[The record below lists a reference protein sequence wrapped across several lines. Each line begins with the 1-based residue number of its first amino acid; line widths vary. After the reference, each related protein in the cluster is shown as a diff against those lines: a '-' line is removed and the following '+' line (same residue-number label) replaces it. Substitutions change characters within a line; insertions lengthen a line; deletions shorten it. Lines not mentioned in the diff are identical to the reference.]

1 MAGTLIMAAVAIGSA
16 MKQSHDA
23 RKAAKK
29 QEKQQE
35 RAEKEQRAL
44 DALARQQEAKAK
56 ENQVKVELGDDIED
70 EAIIGRR
77 SRGRK
82 TVAQAGGT
90 DTGGASTG
98 LRVG

>member
-1 MAGTLIMAAVAIGSA
+1 MAGAIIGAVVAIGAA
-16 MKQSHDA
+16 MKSSHDA

-29 QEKQQE
+29 QEKQQD

-82 TVAQAGGT
+82 TVTQAGADTGAGGT
-90 DTGGASTG
+90 G
-98 LRVG
+98 LKVG